1 MAKMVYPK
9 LCQSMTRSVRRKKHT
24 RLAMASVG
32 IEGGFCTSVHLAGLE
47 RYPSARYKDQI
58 CQRTLRGARMGNR
71 SLLLERRKL
80 GAGASGIIS
89 INGFETISGR
99 ISDS

>member
-1 MAKMVYPK
+1 
-9 LCQSMTRSVRRKKHT
+9 
-24 RLAMASVG
+24 
-32 IEGGFCTSVHLAGLE
+32 
-47 RYPSARYKDQI
+47 
-58 CQRTLRGARMGNR
+58 MGNR